1 MIEKQS
7 PTVPVRRPETM
18 SFAVSDAQLAANRA
32 NAQLSCGPVSDAG
45 KAVSSQNNFRHGLSV
60 ASDADEFRVIATE
73 SQAAYDQHLA
83 DFRAEWKPETAT
95 EHDLVNRMV
104 SHQWLRLRALTLQD
118 KFFDTATGE
127 LSETKK
133 FDLFRRY
140 ETSHERSYNKAL
152 GDIMRL
158 RAFKTREQNG
168 FESERRKNAEH
179 EAKIKR
185 LKVKANLQEVQMVDK
200 LAAVNLK
207 IAKTFSAAKT
217 AEALKVAQSSAAAC
231 QNCFAAQQTA

>member
-1 MIEKQS
+1 
-7 PTVPVRRPETM
+7 M
-18 SFAVSDAQLAANRA
+18 SVAYNASDAQLAANRA
-32 NAQLSCGPVSDAG
+32 NAQLSTGPVTDQG
-45 KAVSSQNNFRHGLSV
+45 KAIASQNNFRHGLSV
-60 ASDADEFRVIATE
+60 ASDADEFRVLVTE
-73 SQAAYDQHLA
+73 NQAAYDQHLA

-104 SHQWLRLRALTLQD
+104 THQWLRVRALTLQD

-127 LSETKK
+127 LSEMKN

-152 GDIMRL
+152 GDLMRL

-168 FESERRKNAEH
+168 FESQKRKNEEH
-179 EAKIKR
+179 EIKIKR
-185 LKVKANLQEVQMVDK
+185 LKIKADLQQVQIMDK

-217 AEALKVAQSSAAAC
+217 EEALKVAQSTAEAYNNYCVAKQAA
-231 QNCFAAQQTA
+231 